1 MRIRGS
7 ATCRGAPHTLRH
19 TAARWAFMAGLT
31 LEQATG
37 CFATSGGALED
48 VCRSYSP
55 HAQKDAAAIMDR
67 ILGKLRMNR
76 LKVSTASCLIS
87 EEIMS
92 HGEV

>member
-1 MRIRGS
+1 
-7 ATCRGAPHTLRH
+7 
-19 TAARWAFMAGLT
+19 MAGLT

-37 CFATSGGALED
+37 CFATSGGALD

-76 LKVSTASCLIS
+76 LKVSTVSCLIS